1 MGSWFV
7 WNWAQPVNYSYGTN
21 VVYRDNYVYIDDQQ
35 VCTTQQYYDQALTI
49 AESVPAEPPA
59 EDSVEWLPLGV
70 FAIAEQGGVD
80 NGMLI
85 QLAVTKEG
93 VIAGTFYNDATSD
106 GRPLEGMVDRESQRA
121 AWRFADGKNPDV
133 VMETPIY
140 NLTQDETTALVHF
153 GDAETQTWLMVRLPE
168 ENDQN

>member
-1 MGSWFV
+1 MV
-7 WNWAQPVNYSYGTN
+7 YDYGTN
-21 VVYRDNYVYIDDQQ
+21 VVYRDNYVYVDNQQ
-35 VCTTQQYYDQALTI
+35 VCTTQQYYDQAVAI
-49 AESVPAEPPA
+49 AESVPADPPA
-59 EDSVEWLPLGV
+59 DVEWMPLGV

-121 AWRFADGKNPDV
+121 AWTFADGKNTDI

-140 NLTQDETTALVHF
+140 NLTQDETTALVHY
-153 GDAETQTWLMVRLPE
+153 GEAETQTWVLVRLPQE
-168 ENDQN
+168 DGEN